1 MAKCAECTVKMG
13 YTETN
18 VAKEHNG
25 LCVACH
31 VKSLVKEK
39 VAAANRP
46 HKPTNVKSIDNLFN
60 KFEDMLVTSETA
72 VNFRVRKRLGV
83 VHGEGLFVVRDQ
95 SVVKRFFSRIF
106 RRKEKF
112 FEKSLKNAIDE
123 AVVELKA
130 SALRNGANAVL
141 GYDIQ
146 YTNVTFNSREHVI
159 VSASGTAVEVP

>member
-1 MAKCAECTVKMG
+1 MRQNAECAVKMG

-18 VAKEHNG
+18 IAKDNNG

-46 HKPTNVKSIDNLFN
+46 NKPTNIKSIDNLFN
-60 KFEDMLVTSETA
+60 KFEDMLITAETS

-95 SVVKRFFSRIF
+95 SFLMRFFSRLF

-130 SALRNGANAVL
+130 SALRVGANAVL

-159 VSASGTAVEVP
+159 VSASGTAVETP

>member
-1 MAKCAECTVKMG
+1 MAKCAECAVKMG

-18 VAKEHNG
+18 IAKEHNG

-46 HKPTNVKSIDNLFN
+46 NKPTNIKSIDNLFN
-60 KFEDMLVTSETA
+60 KFEDMLITAETS

-95 SVVKRFFSRIF
+95 SFLMRFFSHLF

-130 SALRNGANAVL
+130 SALRVGANAVL

-159 VSASGTAVEVP
+159 VSASGTAVETP

>member
-1 MAKCAECTVKMG
+1 MAKCTECAVKMG

-60 KFEDMLVTSETA
+60 KFEDMLITAETA

-95 SVVKRFFSRIF
+95 SFLKRFFSRLF

-112 FEKSLKNAIDE
+112 FEKSLKHAIDE

-130 SALRNGANAVL
+130 SALRAGANAIL

-159 VSASGTAVEVP
+159 VSASGTAVEMP